1 MKEKKSF
8 NFLAPFE
15 SFCDKYKIPLS
26 IAIGAFLIV
35 IPLLGVSRVAMRNLV
50 MILLYAMLGMG
61 LNVLLGYTGQVSLGH
76 AGFYAIGAYTSAVL
90 TTTFGWNFWI
100 SALCG
105 ALLAALIGLLLGL
118 PTLRLSGTYLT
129 IVTLGFGEIVV
140 MVMKQWESVT
150 NGNYGIRNI
159 PKPSLFGWE
168 MTLTNGGFYCSS
180 HS

>member
-129 IVTLGFGEIVV
+129 IVTLG
-140 MVMKQWESVT
+140 
-150 NGNYGIRNI
+150 
-159 PKPSLFGWE
+159 
-168 MTLTNGGFYCSS
+168 
-180 HS
+180 